1 MIRDDARVWV
11 LLKDV
16 TAVRRIVPP
25 RCAELGHGEEEEEE
39 GGLNVCRET
48 REGYG
53 LCCGELRTEGFL
65 VNVRARRRRFRS
77 ARGW

>member
-25 RCAELGHGEEEEEE
+25 RCAELGYGEEEEEE
-39 GGLNVCRET
+39 GGLNVCHARNE
-48 REGYG
+48 RRVMGYVVG
-53 LCCGELRTEGFL
+53 SYVPKGF
-65 VNVRARRRRFRS
+65 
-77 ARGW
+77 

>member
-25 RCAELGHGEEEEEE
+25 RCAELGYGEEE
-39 GGLNVCRET
+39 GSLNVPRNE
-48 REGYG
+48 RRVMGYVVG
-53 LCCGELRTEGFL
+53 SYVPKGF
-65 VNVRARRRRFRS
+65 
-77 ARGW
+77 